1 MSLSTAPTWVFC
13 SIYNLDVPLK
23 VGYNSD
29 ILHVMIKSK
38 YRVRVIN
45 VIVAHWNGFIVI
57 IEKCEDNLLQV
68 AINWLHFLQPENLV
82 IFNMQGVCQ

>member
-1 MSLSTAPTWVFC
+1 MSLSTAPTSVFC

-38 YRVRVIN
+38 YRVRVLN
-45 VIVAHWNGFIVI
+45 VIVAHWIEFIIII

-68 AINWLHFLQPENLV
+68 AIN
-82 IFNMQGVCQ
+82 